1 MRKIALI
8 EDDADLYALVKY
20 NLEKE
25 GFAVVGAQT
34 GRGVIELCR
43 RERPDL
49 VLLDIM
55 LPDSDGLE
63 ICKGIRRHP
72 ELAHVPVIFLTA
84 RASETDRIVGL
95 ELGANDYIVKPFF
108 VRELIAR
115 IKIQFRGQT
124 TATKVLKS
132 AALELDRSRCEARL
146 DGNLLT
152 LTATEFRLL
161 EFLMSRPEVVF
172 SREQLLD
179 AVWGHDRAVTDR
191 TVDVYI
197 LRLRQKIE
205 ADPTNPLL
213 IRSVRGFGYSFNNAP
228 QAQEAEQQPS
238 AAIAAAAP
246 VKHKSAHGKA
256 GYRFDLV
263 FVFFHA
269 SHCGHPRSGVKR
281 RGEIVQSV
289 AASYGIHFDL
299 AVIGVA
305 RPT

>member
-1 MRKIALI
+1 VI
-8 EDDADLYALVKY
+8 DL
-20 NLEKE
+20 
-25 GFAVVGAQT
+25 F
-34 GRGVIELCR
+34 R
-43 RERPDL
+43 REKPDL
-49 VLLDIM
+49 ILLDIM

-63 ICKGIRRHP
+63 ICKGIRQNP
-72 ELAHVPVIFLTA
+72 ELAHIPVIFLTA

-124 TATKVLKS
+124 SATRVLKA
-132 AALELDRSRCEARL
+132 AALELDRSSCEVRL

-161 EFLMSRPEVVF
+161 EFLMNRPGVVF

-205 ADPTNPLL
+205 ADPANPLL
-213 IRSVRGFGYSFNNAP
+213 IRSVRGFGYSFSNAVQP
-228 QAQEAEQQPS
+228 QEEAVVEQRAALAQ
-238 AAIAAAAP
+238 
-246 VKHKSAHGKA
+246 
-256 GYRFDLV
+256 
-263 FVFFHA
+263 
-269 SHCGHPRSGVKR
+269 
-281 RGEIVQSV
+281 
-289 AASYGIHFDL
+289 
-299 AVIGVA
+299 
-305 RPT
+305 

>member
-1 MRKIALI
+1 MRKIALV

-25 GFAVVGAQT
+25 GFAVVGAPT
-34 GRGVIELCR
+34 GRGVIDLCR

-49 VLLDIM
+49 LLLDIM
-55 LPDSDGLE
+55 LPDSDGLD
-63 ICKGIRRHP
+63 ICKAIRQQP
-72 ELAHVPVIFLTA
+72 ETAHIPVIFLTA

-124 TATKVLKS
+124 SATRVLR
-132 AALELDRSRCEARL
+132 AGRLELDRSSCEARL
-146 DGNLLT
+146 DGMPLT

-161 EFLMSRPEVVF
+161 EYLMTRPGVVF

-205 ADPTNPLL
+205 TDPANPLL
-213 IRSVRGFGYSFNNAP
+213 IRSVRGFGYSFNNARVP
-228 QAQEAEQQPS
+228 AKEEET
-238 AAIAAAAP
+238 
-246 VKHKSAHGKA
+246 K
-256 GYRFDLV
+256 
-263 FVFFHA
+263 
-269 SHCGHPRSGVKR
+269 
-281 RGEIVQSV
+281 
-289 AASYGIHFDL
+289 L
-299 AVIGVA
+299 AVA
-305 RPT
+305 Q

>member
-8 EDDADLYALVKY
+8 EDDADLFSLVKY

-25 GFAVVGAQT
+25 GFTVVGGNT
-34 GRGVIELCR
+34 GRSVMDLFR
-43 RERPDL
+43 REKPDL
-49 VLLDIM
+49 ILLDIM

-63 ICKGIRRHP
+63 ICKSIRQNP
-72 ELAHVPVIFLTA
+72 ELVHIPVIFLTA

-115 IKIQFRGQT
+115 IKIQFRGQAST
-124 TATKVLKS
+124 TRVLK
-132 AALELDRSRCEARL
+132 AASLELDRSSCEVRH
-146 DGNLLT
+146 DGALLT

-161 EFLMSRPEVVF
+161 EFLMNRPGVVF

-205 ADPTNPLL
+205 ADPANPLL
-213 IRSVRGFGYSFNNAP
+213 IRSVRGFGYSFNNALP
-228 QAQEAEQQPS
+228 AQEESAETRT
-238 AAIAAAAP
+238 A
-246 VKHKSAHGKA
+246 
-256 GYRFDLV
+256 
-263 FVFFHA
+263 
-269 SHCGHPRSGVKR
+269 
-281 RGEIVQSV
+281 V
-289 AASYGIHFDL
+289 AQ
-299 AVIGVA
+299 
-305 RPT
+305 